1 MDILIETR
9 KFIKSIV
16 SELSSDQLLKIPV
29 GYKTS
34 ILWNI
39 GHLVASQ
46 QILNYTLSGISP
58 HISEKFLSQFRKG
71 TSPAS
76 IDNTFDINEIFSLFL
91 ELPQHMKQDYEKGL
105 FVDFKTYT
113 TSSGIVLNSIE
124 DAISYNTLHEGIHTG
139 IIQCII
145 KLI

>member
-9 KFIKSIV
+9 KFINSIV
-16 SELSSDQLLKIPV
+16 SQLSSEQFLKIPD
-29 GYKTS
+29 GFKTN

-46 QILNYTLSGISP
+46 QILNYSLSSITP
-58 HISEKFLSQFRKG
+58 HVPEKFLNQFRKG

-76 IDNTFDINEIFSLFL
+76 IDNTYEITEVISLFL
-91 ELPQHMKQDYEKGL
+91 ELPELMKQDYEKGL
-105 FVDFKTYT
+105 FVNFKPYT
-113 TSSGIVLNSIE
+113 TSTGIILNNID
-124 DAISYNTLHEGIHTG
+124 DAVSYNTLHEGIHTG